1 MDFKKNELRMHIT
14 GLAVFSWVTYHL
26 LEPVFSNL
34 WLVMPLRWFS
44 EMMFLKGTSTDP
56 ESGAQVTNVG
66 FHPTPLL
73 TLSTSAWTM
82 SGICS
87 QPQMPS
93 ITEGSS
99 QSGTQVMRTGRPLT
113 ASVRSPGAGH
123 APGLKAQPLAAP
135 SSRLVHRRP
144 LIPASQLD
152 QRCSAWEQPL

>member
-1 MDFKKNELRMHIT
+1 
-14 GLAVFSWVTYHL
+14 
-26 LEPVFSNL
+26 
-34 WLVMPLRWFS
+34 
-44 EMMFLKGTSTDP
+44 MMFLKGTSTDP

-66 FHPTPLL
+66 FHPTLLL
-73 TLSTSAWTM
+73 TLSTCAWTM

-123 APGLKAQPLAAP
+123 APGAEGTTSSRALQSPCAPLA
-135 SSRLVHRRP
+135 SHSR
-144 LIPASQLD
+144 IPA
-152 QRCSAWEQPL
+152 RPEV